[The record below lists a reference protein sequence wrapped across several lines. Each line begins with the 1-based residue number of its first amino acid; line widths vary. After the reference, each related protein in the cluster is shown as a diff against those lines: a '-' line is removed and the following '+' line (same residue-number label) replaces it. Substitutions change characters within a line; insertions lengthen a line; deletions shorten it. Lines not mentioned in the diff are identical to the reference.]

1 MSDGKSPSRVGW
13 GAWYVIGVLALANVL
28 SSVDRFLLNLL
39 VEPIKH
45 DLSIS
50 DTQIATLQGV
60 AFVVFYA
67 TLGLPIGRL
76 VDNTSRRSILAA
88 GIAVWSLMTAM
99 CGLVRGYLGLFLC
112 RIGVGAGEATL
123 YPSSYAMI
131 PDLVPKH
138 MIARATSIFVMGSFI
153 GAGLALIAGGSVI
166 GLIGKAGVVHLPL
179 LGDTLAWRAA
189 FLFVAAP
196 GLLVSLLIMLTVQEP
211 ARQAVR
217 ADETTTA
224 HATLTEVFQFVLT
237 NRRVLIGIF
246 AGFSA
251 LTLFGYGMQAWTP
264 TFLIRTYGW
273 STSRVGLT
281 YGAIMLIFAPAGALA
296 AGFFADFLSSRG
308 YKDASLRTALIGC
321 LCLIPFAVA
330 APLAPTPTVA
340 LCLLA
345 PLSFFASAPYPLAGT
360 AIQLI
365 APNRMRGQLTA
376 LFLFIINFVGL
387 GFGPL
392 LIGVLTD
399 YVFANESLLRY
410 SLAGVAAITLP
421 VAAILIA
428 STLRPLRKLITNM
441 SVAPGLP
448 AALKV

>member
-1 MSDGKSPSRVGW
+1 MPDETSSSRVGRHV
-13 GAWYVIGVLALANVL
+13 WYIIAVLALANVL

-39 VEPIKH
+39 VEPIKA

-60 AFVVFYA
+60 AFVLFYA

-88 GIAVWSLMTAM
+88 GIAVWSVMTAM
-99 CGLVRGYLGLFLC
+99 CGLARGYLGLFLC
-112 RIGVGAGEATL
+112 RVGVGAGEATL
-123 YPSSYAMI
+123 YPSCYSMI
-131 PDLVPKH
+131 PDLIPRH

-153 GAGLALIAGGSVI
+153 GAGLALIAGGTVI
-166 GLIGKAGVVHLPL
+166 GLIGKAGVLHLPF
-179 LGDTLAWRAA
+179 LGDTAAWRVT
-189 FLFVAAP
+189 FLLVAVP
-196 GLLVSLLIMLTVQEP
+196 GLLVSLLIMLTVREP
-211 ARQAVR
+211 ARR
-217 ADETTTA
+217 AAQDGETVA
-224 HATLTEVFQFVLT
+224 SKATLTEVFRFILA
-237 NRRVLIGIF
+237 NRRVLLGIF

-273 STSRVGLT
+273 STSQVGLI
-281 YGAIMLIFAPAGALA
+281 YGTIMLVFGPAGALA
-296 AGFFADFLSSRG
+296 AGACADFLAARG

-321 LCLIPFAVA
+321 ICMIPFAVA
-330 APLAPTPTVA
+330 APLAPTPAIA

-345 PLSFFASAPYPLAGT
+345 PLSFFASSPYPLAGT
-360 AIQLI
+360 AIQMI

-376 LFLFIINFVGL
+376 MFLFVINLVGL

-399 YVFANESLLRY
+399 YVFANERQLHY
-410 SLAGVAAITLP
+410 SLVGVAIATLP
-421 VAAILIA
+421 LAAALLA
-428 STLRPLRKLITNM
+428 TTLRPLRTFFTTM
-441 SVAPGLP
+441 SASGTPTPLTT
-448 AALKV
+448 

>member
-1 MSDGKSPSRVGW
+1 MHEKESPSKVG
-13 GAWYVIGVLALANVL
+13 GGVWYVIAILALANVL

-39 VEPIKH
+39 VEPIKN

-60 AFVVFYA
+60 AFVLFYA

-76 VDNTSRRSILAA
+76 VDCTSRRSILAA
-88 GIAVWSLMTAM
+88 GIAIWSIMTAM
-99 CGLVRGYLGLFLC
+99 CGLARGYLGLFLC
-112 RIGVGAGEATL
+112 RVGVGAGEATL
-123 YPSSYAMI
+123 YPSCYSMI
-131 PDLVPKH
+131 PDLVPKR

-166 GLIGKAGVVHLPL
+166 GLIGKSGVLHLPL
-179 LGDTLAWRAA
+179 LGDTQAWRAA
-189 FLFVAAP
+189 FLLVAIP
-196 GLLVSLLIMLTVQEP
+196 GLLVSLLIFLTVREP
-211 ARQAVR
+211 ARRAASVAETVGNQASLR
-217 ADETTTA
+217 
-224 HATLTEVFQFVLT
+224 EVLQFVLS

-273 STSRVGLT
+273 STSQVGLI
-281 YGAIMLIFAPAGALA
+281 YGSIMLIFAPAGALT
-296 AGFFADFLSSRG
+296 AGAFSDYLSNRG
-308 YKDASLRTALIGC
+308 CKDASLRTALIGC

-330 APLAPTPTVA
+330 APLSPNPTIA

-345 PLSFFASAPYPLAGT
+345 PLSFFASSPYPLAGA

-376 LFLFIINFVGL
+376 LFLLVINLVGL
-387 GFGPL
+387 GCGPL

-399 YVFANESLLRY
+399 YVFANESLLHY

-421 VAAILIA
+421 IAAILLTT
-428 STLRPLRKLITNM
+428 TLRPLRTLVDTT
-441 SVAPGLP
+441 PGSP
-448 AALKV
+448 ALST

>member
-1 MSDGKSPSRVGW
+1 MTDEKSPVAGW
-13 GAWYVIGVLALANVL
+13 NAWYVIGVLALANVL

-60 AFVVFYA
+60 AFVAFYA

-76 VDNTSRRSILAA
+76 VDRTSRRTVLAT
-88 GIAVWSLMTAM
+88 GIAVWSVMTAM
-99 CGLVRGYLGLFLC
+99 CGLARGYVGLFLC

-153 GAGLALIAGGSVI
+153 GAGLALIAGGSIV
-166 GLIGKAGVVHLPL
+166 GFIGKAGVVHLPL
-179 LGDTLAWRAA
+179 LGDTQAWRAA

-196 GLLVSLLIMLTVQEP
+196 GLLVSLLIMLTVREP
-211 ARQAVR
+211 ARLGVR
-217 ADETTTA
+217 SGETVA
-224 HATLTEVFQFVLT
+224 AQATLKDVFQFVLA

-246 AGFSA
+246 ASFSA

-273 STSRVGLT
+273 STAEVGLI
-281 YGAIMLIFAPAGALA
+281 YGTIMLIFAPAGALA
-296 AGFFADFLSSRG
+296 AGAFSDYLSAKG

-321 LCLIPFAVA
+321 ICLIPFAVA
-330 APLAPTPTVA
+330 APLSPNPTVA

-345 PLSFFASAPYPLAGT
+345 PLSFFASSPYPLAGT

-376 LFLFIINFVGL
+376 MFLFVINFVGL

-392 LIGVLTD
+392 LIGLLTD
-399 YVFANESLLRY
+399 YVFADESLLRY

-421 VAAILIA
+421 IAAILIA
-428 STLRPLRKLITNM
+428 WTLRPLRVLTTSM
-441 SVAPGLP
+441 GAVP
-448 AALKV
+448 AAPAPLNT